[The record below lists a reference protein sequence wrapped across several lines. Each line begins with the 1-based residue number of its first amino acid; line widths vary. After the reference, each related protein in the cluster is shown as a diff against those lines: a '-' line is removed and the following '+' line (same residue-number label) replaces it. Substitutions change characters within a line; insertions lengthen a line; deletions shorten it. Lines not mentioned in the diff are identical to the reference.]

1 MILPRVVTSCV
12 VGAAVVSLAAAC
24 SDDRRTPAGGSSHE
38 GHGTAATSTDPDAAF
53 LEQMIPHHR
62 QALDMAEL
70 ARTRASSPA
79 VVSLAQRIAAAQAP
93 EILVMAD
100 WLVDH
105 DLPVPE
111 GTEHDME
118 GMDGMP
124 MQGMLSEDQMS
135 ALADADGAA
144 FDRLF
149 LTGMIQHH
157 EGAVAMAL
165 TVLTDG
171 DDQRVNEI
179 ASDVNAG
186 QSAEVARMQSLLAAL

>member
-12 VGAAVVSLAAAC
+12 VGVAVVTLAAAC
-24 SDDRRTPAGGSSHE
+24 TEDRRTPVGGSASHE
-38 GHGTAATSTDPDAAF
+38 GHAEAARSTDPDAVF

-70 ARTRASSPA
+70 ASTRASSPA

-105 DLPVPE
+105 DLAVPE
-111 GTEHDME
+111 TME
-118 GMDGMP
+118 GMQ
-124 MQGMLSEDQMS
+124 MQGMLSEDQMT
-135 ALADADGAA
+135 ALADADGAD

-186 QSAEVARMQSLLAAL
+186 QSAEIARMRSLLAAL